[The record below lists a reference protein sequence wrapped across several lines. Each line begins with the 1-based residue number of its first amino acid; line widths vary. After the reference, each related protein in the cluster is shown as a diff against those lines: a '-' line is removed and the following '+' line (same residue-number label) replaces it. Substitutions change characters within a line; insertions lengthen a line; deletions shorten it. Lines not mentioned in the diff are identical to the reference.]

1 MRNLTFKGFL
11 QQYLKELSL
20 CGSCGVVRL
29 SKELENNARLLE
41 PLALYAVLINN
52 NEYFSKIN
60 NQALI
65 SEIKKLTAFDDIED
79 SLSKGFLGIGYTK
92 VYNSYQCRI
101 NRFHSEDETKGLILI
116 KINELKGKKGV
127 SNYRIYKD
135 LDINAGNANDFL
147 KNGNLRK
154 VSLEKAKEMLNY
166 LKEY

>member
-41 PLALYAVLINN
+41 PLALYVVLTSNRKYINR
-52 NEYFSKIN
+52 IN

-65 SEIKKLTAFDDIED
+65 VEIKKLSAFDDIED
-79 SLSKGFLGIGYTK
+79 LLSKGRLGTRYNK
-92 VYNSYQCRI
+92 VYISYQCRI
-101 NRFHSEDETKGLILI
+101 NRFHSEDETKGLILN
-116 KINELKGKKGV
+116 KINELKCKKGV

-154 VSLEKAKEMLNY
+154 LSLEKAKEMLNY